1 MKFSL
6 QMLIIWVAKGYRP
19 LLCSGLS
26 LCTPWADHGS
36 RELIAAQSS
45 DIGENR
51 CSDLWPSSPLLC
63 PGPGFSQCTSS
74 ASAKVV
80 CRTEDSSLTST
91 LFSWVYGSLLL
102 LLVHVFLILDGCI
115 FINLLV
121 RWCIPL
127 SRFFQY
133 DIWGVNFRMLL
144 FLRLSLFPPVNSWMG
159 TELLGHIFFFH

>member
-6 QMLIIWVAKGYRP
+6 QMLVIWVAEGYRP

-26 LCTPWADHGS
+26 LCTSWADHGS
-36 RELIAAQSS
+36 RELIVAQSS
-45 DIGENR
+45 DIGGNADAQA
-51 CSDLWPSSPLLC
+51 SGLPPLS
-63 PGPGFSQCTSS
+63 PGPGFSLCTSS

-80 CRTEDSSLTST
+80 CRAEDSNLTST

-102 LLVHVFLILDGCI
+102 LLVYVFLILDWCI